1 MGPADVR
8 RVYSIKLTSDEFPS
22 FLSAIVASVKKKKIQ
37 FVILLIVCVML
48 NIFGF
53 SISVVRLH
61 WLCGIKLIL
70 GSVNH
75 ASHSILPLELQT
87 CIKFE

>member
-1 MGPADVR
+1 
-8 RVYSIKLTSDEFPS
+8 
-22 FLSAIVASVKKKKIQ
+22 
-37 FVILLIVCVML
+37 ML